1 MYLKRWR
8 VDGILLQEGLGAH
21 VVHDGGG
28 QVLQDGVH
36 GVPGLLPRHP
46 EVLLQR
52 PGDAAE
58 RRMVM
63 RIIIMMTLITLGRWT
78 GLPRKSPVDWWGL
91 EYGYCH

>member
-1 MYLKRWR
+1 ML
-8 VDGILLQEGLGAH
+8 E
-21 VVHDGGG
+21 
-28 QVLQDGVH
+28 DGVH

-58 RRMVM
+58 RTM
-63 RIIIMMTLITLGRWT
+63 IIIIKMMTIFTLGRWT
-78 GLPRKSPVDWWGL
+78 GPPRKSPVDWWGL

>member
-1 MYLKRWR
+1 MKCCLSNFVYLKHWR
-8 VDGILLQEGLGAH
+8 VDEILLQEGLGAH

-28 QVLQDGVH
+28 QVLEDGVH

-52 PGDAAE
+52 PGDTAE

-63 RIIIMMTLITLGRWT
+63 RMMIMNVDNNDSYLG
-78 GLPRKSPVDWWGL
+78 KMDWAAS
-91 EYGYCH
+91 